1 MVTHR
6 RVGHLV
12 VQEVGHVY
20 TLTQLL
26 ADQQTLRKA
35 PKPLVTPVVPLKA
48 CWLNR
53 TEMSCYFS
61 HLSAVMDRGEFDESL
76 IPGFPPLTTVGTLDI
91 CCGYFSHLSA
101 ETDRGEFDESLIP
114 GFPPFLGEGT
124 VDICCE
130 QPSRMGRDA

>member
-1 MVTHR
+1 MHAEVMLDPVCNVPVSGESRETKDWPPATSWKLSEER
-6 RVGHLV
+6 SIWLSR
-12 VQEVGHVY
+12 EVGRVY

-61 HLSAVMDRGEFDESL
+61 HLSAVTDRGEFDESL
-76 IPGFPPLTTVGTLDI
+76 IPGFPPL
-91 CCGYFSHLSA
+91 
-101 ETDRGEFDESLIP
+101 
-114 GFPPFLGEGT
+114 LGVET
-124 VDICCE
+124 VDTCCTAYWNGQKCLE
-130 QPSRMGRDA
+130 VA